1 MKSFL
6 EYLFEAKR
14 KAAAVDPEKTIH
26 EFLTA
31 IVLVNKDLLDIKIL
45 DSENFKDFYEK
56 IENKKI
62 NLKNIKIGK
71 NLSNRS
77 INSYKKH
84 FLNNAYKTYKKG
96 AQKIQKIDKN
106 IFGVLARAI
115 SAA

>member
-6 EYLFEAKR
+6 EYLFEAKS
-14 KAAAVDPEKTIH
+14 KSGSVDPEKTIH

-31 IVLVNKDLLDIKIL
+31 VVLVNKDLLDITTL
-45 DSENFKDFYEK
+45 NSQNFKVFYD
-56 IENKKI
+56 NLNDNKI
-62 NLKNIKIGK
+62 NLKNIIIGRD
-71 NLSNRS
+71 SFDDS
-77 INSYKKH
+77 IKSYKDY